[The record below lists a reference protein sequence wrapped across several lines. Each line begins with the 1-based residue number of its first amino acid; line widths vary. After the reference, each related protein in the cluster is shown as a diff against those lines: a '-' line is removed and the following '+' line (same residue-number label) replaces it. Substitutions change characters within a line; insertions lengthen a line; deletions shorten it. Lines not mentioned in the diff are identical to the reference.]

1 MVDDN
6 DNTKREEGLQEGFVY
21 KMRSFVEI
29 VCILVNFKCMSKLMH
44 IWITKHL
51 NNATNLIMKTN

>member
-44 IWITKHL
+44 I
-51 NNATNLIMKTN
+51 